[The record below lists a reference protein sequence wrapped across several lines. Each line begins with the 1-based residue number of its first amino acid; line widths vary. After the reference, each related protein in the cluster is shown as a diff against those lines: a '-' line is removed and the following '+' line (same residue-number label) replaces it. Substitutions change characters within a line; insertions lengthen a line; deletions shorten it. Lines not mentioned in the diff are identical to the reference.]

1 MAPTI
6 GITTYHTNADWRGWS
21 EEGALLPW
29 TYVAAIRNSGGR
41 PVLLPPGGDAAEAD
55 ETAAVLD
62 GVVIAGGGD
71 INPAIYGAAKHPKT
85 NASAPDR
92 DTWEIS
98 IADAAIRLGVPLLGI
113 CRGMQVLNVACRGTL
128 HQHVPDLVGHEG
140 HSGTAHGFTL
150 HKVRVTSGTT
160 VQSILPGG
168 EYFDVPTHHH
178 QAIDQVGDGLMA
190 VAWAD
195 DGIIEAVEA
204 TSPGEFLVGVQ
215 WHPEQ
220 GDDARLFAALV
231 SAAEMHYSE
240 RAVATAPSLL
250 ADALRW
256 LAFHGPSPSPG
267 GGPRFLAAYRAGG

>member
-1 MAPTI
+1 M
-6 GITTYHTNADWRGWS
+6 N
-21 EEGALLPW
+21 
-29 TYVAAIRNSGGR
+29 
-41 PVLLPPGGDAAEAD
+41 
-55 ETAAVLD
+55 
-62 GVVIAGGGD
+62 
-71 INPAIYGAAKHPKT
+71 
-85 NASAPDR
+85 APDR

-98 IADAAIRLGVPLLGI
+98 IAEAAIRQGVPLLGI
-113 CRGMQVLNVACRGTL
+113 CRGMQVLNVACGGTL

-140 HSGTAHGFTL
+140 HSGTAHGSAL

-178 QAIDQVGDGLMA
+178 QAIGQVGDGLMA

-220 GDDARLFAALV
+220 GDDARLFTALV
-231 SAAEMHYSE
+231 SAAGMHYSE
-240 RAVATAPSLL
+240 RAVAAAPSLL
-250 ADALRW
+250 AGA
-256 LAFHGPSPSPG
+256 
-267 GGPRFLAAYRAGG
+267 

>member
-29 TYVAAIRNSGGR
+29 TYVTAIRNSGGR
-41 PVLLPPGGDAAEAD
+41 PVLLPPGGDATEAD
-55 ETAAVLD
+55 ETVAVLD

-85 NASAPDR
+85 NANAPDR

-113 CRGMQVLNVACRGTL
+113 CRGMQVLNVACGGTL
-128 HQHVPDLVGHEG
+128 HQHVPDLVGHEA
-140 HSGTAHGFTL
+140 HSGIAHGFTM

-168 EYFDVPTHHH
+168 GYFNVPTHHH
-178 QAIDQVGDGLMA
+178 QALDQVGDGLMA

-204 TSPGEFLVGVQ
+204 TSPGEFHVGVQ

-220 GDDARLFAALV
+220 GDDARLFSALV
-231 SAAEMHYSE
+231 NAAEMRYSE
-240 RAVATAPSLL
+240 RAVASVTSLL
-250 ADALRW
+250 AGA
-256 LAFHGPSPSPG
+256 
-267 GGPRFLAAYRAGG
+267 